1 MDAGGNPLIGREPA
15 RWLLE
20 PSVKNEL
27 FPNKALPCV
36 AAADARLRLSPFPL
50 PGLIEV
56 VPRRTSCIALGRANG
71 LRCPGL
77 RPLIVIA
84 SCWNSLAQ
92 DSRARGVRFV
102 RRRDYPL
109 RRFATAL
116 PEWH

>member
-36 AAADARLRLSPFPL
+36 VAADARPRLSPFPL
-50 PGLIEV
+50 PGLIKV

-71 LRCPGL
+71 LLCPG
-77 RPLIVIA
+77 RRSLIVIGA
-84 SCWNSLAQ
+84 VGTLLPRTLALEGC
-92 DSRARGVRFV
+92 DLSGDGTF
-102 RRRDYPL
+102 P
-109 RRFATAL
+109 
-116 PEWH
+116 